1 MKRALLRWMA
11 AAAVVLHAAPA
22 LAEDE
27 APHERLQVTDPY
39 IELHTGAG
47 RGYPIFFVAGRG
59 EWVEVL
65 LRHTDWFKVRTAGG
79 KEGWVH
85 RSQLETTVTEAG
97 GKKTFRD
104 VLLDDYL
111 RRRVE
116 AGAAWGRFKSEPM
129 LKMWAGYRMSDTL
142 SAEATVGQVQGRFSG
157 TDFWHVNV
165 NVEPWSDKR
174 LSPFFGIG
182 FGRFK
187 NVPNDSLVN
196 AVPTDAKLA
205 DAAIGVRY
213 HLSDRFV
220 LRADYSL
227 YTAFVSDTR
236 SQEYRAFTAGISF
249 FF

>member
-1 MKRALLRWMA
+1 MKRRLLALI
-11 AAAVVLHAAPA
+11 AAVFCLHTAPTF
-22 LAEDE
+22 AEDV
-27 APHERLQVTDPY
+27 PPERLQVTDPY
-39 IELHTGAG
+39 IELHTAPG

-85 RSQLETTVTEAG
+85 RSQMETTVTEAG
-97 GKKTFRD
+97 GRKTFRD
-104 VLLDDYL
+104 ILLDDYL

-129 LKMWAGYRMSDTL
+129 LKMWTAYRISDTL

-157 TDFWHVNV
+157 TDFWHLNM

-182 FGRFK
+182 FGTFK

-196 AVPTDAKLA
+196 AVLTNAKLA

-213 HLSDRFV
+213 HLTDRFV
-220 LRADYSL
+220 VRADYSL

-236 SQEYRAFTAGISF
+236 SLEYRAFTAGISF

>member
-1 MKRALLRWMA
+1 MKPRLLLTL
-11 AAAVVLHAAPA
+11 AAVVVALHAAPA
-22 LAEDE
+22 HAED
-27 APHERLQVTDPY
+27 APLERVQVTDPY

-47 RGYPIFFVAGRG
+47 RGYPVFFVAGRG
-59 EWVEVL
+59 EWIEIL

-79 KEGWVH
+79 KEGWVT
-85 RSQLETTVTEAG
+85 RAQLETTITDAG
-97 GKKTFRD
+97 GKRTFRD

-116 AGAAWGRFKSEPM
+116 MGAAWGRFKHEPM
-129 LKMWAGYRMSDTL
+129 LKLWTAYRMSDTL
-142 SAEATVGQVQGRFSG
+142 TAEATVGQVQGVFSG

-174 LSPFFGIG
+174 LSPFFGVG
-182 FGRFK
+182 FGKFK

-196 AVPTDAKLA
+196 AVTTNAKLA

-213 HLSDRFV
+213 HLTDRFV

-227 YTAFVSDTR
+227 YTAFVSDAR
-236 SQEYRAFTAGISF
+236 SLEYRAFTAGISF